1 MSYNIVINQQVSSPS
16 PDKVT
21 PKVKDPKHVEAAL
34 KDRENYIKTKRKIFK
49 G

>member
-21 PKVKDPKHVEAAL
+21 PEVKDLKRVEAAL
-34 KDRENYIKTKRKIFK
+34 EGRENYIKTKKKFFK